1 MKKIFWAITA
11 GFMTLACLSPIPT
24 PDDFPPPPMTVIVE
38 FPTVVVTPTLE
49 MRLAPITQ
57 EKMQEAETFL
67 LILKTRVISG
77 DSTGIAEMVH
87 YPIDVYTNGKIS
99 IANADEFVKN
109 YDSIFNEKIMAVLTD
124 TKDASLILL
133 PDGILVGNGEIWIN
147 LFCVDLVCS
156 ETQFL
161 ITRINN

>member
-1 MKKIFWAITA
+1 MRKIFWAITA
-11 GFMTLACLSPIPT
+11 GFMTLACLWLIPT

-67 LILKTRVISG
+67 LILKTRVLSG
-77 DSTGIAEMVH
+77 DDTGIAEMVH
-87 YPIDVYTNGKIS
+87 YPIDVSGSGQMKIM
-99 IANADEFVKN
+99 NADEFVKN
-109 YDSIFNEKIMAVLTD
+109 YDSIFNEKILAVLTD
-124 TKDASLILL
+124 TEDASLILL
-133 PDGILVGNGEIWIN
+133 PDGILIGNGEIWIN
-147 LFCVDLVCS
+147 LYCVDLVCS

-161 ITRINN
+161 ITQINN

>member
-1 MKKIFWAITA
+1 MRRIIWTITT
-11 GFMTLACLSPIPT
+11 GFIISACYWLVPT

-38 FPTVVVTPTLE
+38 FPTVIATSTLE
-49 MRLAPITQ
+49 TRLASITQ

-77 DSTGIAEMVH
+77 DDIGIAEMVH
-87 YPIDVYTNGKIS
+87 YPIEVSGNGKMS
-99 IANADEFVKN
+99 LTNADEFVQN
-109 YDSIFNEKIMAVLTD
+109 YDSIFNEKVMAVLTD
-124 TKDASLILL
+124 TEDASLILL

-147 LFCVDLVCS
+147 LYCVDLTCS

-161 ITRINN
+161 ITQINN